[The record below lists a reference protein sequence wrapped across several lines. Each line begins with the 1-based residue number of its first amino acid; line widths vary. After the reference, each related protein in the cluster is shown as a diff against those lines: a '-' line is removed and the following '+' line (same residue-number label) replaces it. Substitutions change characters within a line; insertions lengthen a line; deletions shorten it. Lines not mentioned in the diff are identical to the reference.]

1 MVDKEIVCKSR
12 YICIFD
18 DTIVLFC
25 CKEFY
30 KSAFVGL
37 RRLWKRKGKWRT
49 GNEIKEI
56 EEDGYEGK
64 NCVH

>member
-1 MVDKEIVCKSR
+1 MGILS
-12 YICIFD
+12 YSFID
-18 DTIVLFC
+18 DD
-25 CKEFY
+25 

-37 RRLWKRKGKWRT
+37 RRLWKRKGKWRI